1 MFFISV
7 FDQAAD
13 LAINPS
19 FLDEVATELER
30 HEDDDD
36 DDDDDQERTAYVA
49 RIYPSDCPNLM
60 TGMTSLI
67 TSFVE
72 TGVNKRRGAYL
83 YVSPF
88 FQRLTL

>member
-7 FDQAAD
+7 SDQAAD

-19 FLDEVATELER
+19 FLDEVATELEP
-30 HEDDDD
+30 HEEG
-36 DDDDDQERTAYVA
+36 DDDQERTAYVA
-49 RIYPSDCPNLM
+49 RIYPSDCSNLM

-72 TGVNKRRGAYL
+72 AGVDKRRGAYL